1 VTSKRSKLS
10 SPSHRS
16 SHPIEDAYIESLIS
30 FFSHKKAKSS
40 KTKKWAALLP
50 LPTQADDHALLISHK
65 DSKKFSEKF
74 LTMLSHPTFAKILT
88 VEIRTVFEP
97 RDRVSSGGDVGT
109 LLYGAI
115 KGSAE
120 SFRRGS
126 EMKSGYMMN
135 VKFLEVLEGILRTG
149 MAEKFKYELGD
160 YSYLSDCAYGLD
172 MSGQGEG
179 SVGGGGGEGGLEGG
193 KGRRAFTP
201 PSGSKKA
208 RPLKVFAGSVKS
220 IDVGDVP
227 DTRPNI
233 AIDKMDVISEGN
245 QNLIDKNFSMGN
257 FSQSIKFC
265 D

>member
-1 VTSKRSKLS
+1 MTSKRSKLS
-10 SPSHRS
+10 SPSHRP
-16 SHPIEDAYIESLIS
+16 SHYIEDGYIESLIS

-40 KTKKWAALLP
+40 KVKKWATLVP
-50 LPTQADDHALLISHK
+50 PPTQADEQALMISHK
-65 DSKKFSEKF
+65 DSKKFSENF
-74 LTMLSHPTFAKILT
+74 LTMLSHPTYAKILT
-88 VEIRTVFEP
+88 VEIRTVFGGL
-97 RDRVSSGGDVGT
+97 DRVYTEGDVGT
-109 LLYGAI
+109 LLYRAI

-135 VKFLEVLEGILRTG
+135 IKFLEVLEGILRCG
-149 MAEKFKYELGD
+149 MAEKFNYELGD
-160 YSYLSDCAYGLD
+160 YSYLSDYAYELD
-172 MSGQGEG
+172 MSGQGEW
-179 SVGGGGGEGGLEGG
+179 SVEGG

-201 PSGSKKA
+201 PSGSKKMKM
-208 RPLKVFAGSVKS
+208 PKIFAGSVKS

-227 DTRPNI
+227 ETRPNI